1 MKGAQLKKRC
11 LEKVILDLE
20 DLRSELNEV
29 RTKGSRQSPNDL
41 NERYFTMRLDN
52 IVLRFRIL
60 AEMDDVLWEAMGTI
74 IAAS

>member
-1 MKGAQLKKRC
+1 MKGAQLKKKC

-29 RTKGSRQSPNDL
+29 RAKGISHSTNEL
-41 NERYFTMRLDN
+41 SERYFTVRLDN
-52 IVLRFRIL
+52 IVLRFRIY
-60 AEMDDVLWEAMGTI
+60 AEMDDVLWQAMGSI